1 MLQTSLPV
9 KKNLLLLA
17 FSNIKSPEIIELTEY
32 RHHQFL
38 PDKID
43 YDLATKLWQKYD
55 LRDIYFKIASAS
67 IPPFSGYCH
76 ISSNN

>member
-1 MLQTSLPV
+1 M
-9 KKNLLLLA
+9 
-17 FSNIKSPEIIELTEY
+17 KSPEIIELTEY
-32 RHHQFL
+32 IYRQFP

-43 YDLATKLWQKYD
+43 YYIATKLWQKYD

-67 IPPFSGYCH
+67 IPAFSGYCH

>member
-1 MLQTSLPV
+1 M
-9 KKNLLLLA
+9 
-17 FSNIKSPEIIELTEY
+17 KSPEIIELSEY
-32 RHHQFL
+32 IYRQFS

-43 YDLATKLWQKYD
+43 YDIATKLWQKYD

-76 ISSNN
+76 ITY